1 MSSRATTPPDDEE
14 MRAISAAMAQESPTV
29 SSVTNSSKRS
39 HGTMQDDDD
48 STSDSEERAGTGAT
62 FVLANKN
69 IVAAIKLYA
78 DKKRLRGEQ
87 VTELQVLAQD
97 PPLLRELKV
106 VATLLAV
113 SNELSK
119 LVTSKPAFEV
129 SADLKTNLF
138 KYAPAVLLSS
148 KTKIYKGNAVTDILL
163 AIVKKF
169 RFDVPAGLEKIPA
182 DWAKVTAAAQYTLTQ
197 RRSKIKKAIRS
208 SLKPN
213 DKGVYGP
220 AAEHQNIYDLAQAIV
235 KDTQCTINVVLC
247 ARIALMR
254 QVYLKHPDGDFW
266 DQLDDRLDEIR
277 NEAKNDAKKLTRGFR
292 HVLTQDQDK
301 HGAKDYV
308 LDETTVDDF
317 QQQVDDI
324 IAVDT
329 ATSTASVQDSTA

>member
-1 MSSRATTPPDDEE
+1 
-14 MRAISAAMAQESPTV
+14 
-29 SSVTNSSKRS
+29 
-39 HGTMQDDDD
+39 MQDDDD

-62 FVLANKN
+62 FVLTNQN

-113 SNELSK
+113 GNELSK

-129 SADLKTNLF
+129 SANLKTNLF

-213 DKGVYGP
+213 DKGP
-220 AAEHQNIYDLAQAIV
+220 LSR
-235 KDTQCTINVVLC
+235 DTQCTINVVLC
-247 ARIALMR
+247 ARITLMR

-277 NEAKNDAKKLTRGFR
+277 SEAKNDAKKLTRGFR

-301 HGAKDYV
+301 HSAKDYV

-329 ATSTASVQDSTA
+329 ATSTASVQDSTV